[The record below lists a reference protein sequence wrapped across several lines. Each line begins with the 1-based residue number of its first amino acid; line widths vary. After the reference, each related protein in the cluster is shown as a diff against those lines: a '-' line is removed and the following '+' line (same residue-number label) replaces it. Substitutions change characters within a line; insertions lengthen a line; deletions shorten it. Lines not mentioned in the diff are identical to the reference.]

1 MFYPIRVHWAAQ
13 NENYDRD
20 EIFIAPNCPFQHGWL
35 KGNVCMEVDLL
46 PFDSSGCILRSAQPA
61 SALQFDYFRPKA
73 LSCLHEVSDVR
84 HTHTHAHKKLPKQIM
99 PAPVTCRALCAI
111 SYLPSMQQQRLDEK
125 LILPSSLCLFLSVSL
140 SVSSCLYLSVHLCP
154 SLPYFSLCLHR
165 CLDVRRMASRSACP
179 FICVCSWSPPP
190 PPRLA
195 GEHF

>member
-1 MFYPIRVHWAAQ
+1 MLKYNHTISHVIMFYPVRVHWVFFFHAQ
-13 NENYDRD
+13 NENYDGD

-140 SVSSCLYLSVHLCP
+140 SVCL
-154 SLPYFSLCLHR
+154 SLPVSISLC
-165 CLDVRRMASRSACP
+165 
-179 FICVCSWSPPP
+179 ICV
-190 PPRLA
+190 RLCHISLSA
-195 GEHF
+195 FIDV